1 MYAILET
8 GGKQHRVEPDQVLTV
23 ELLPAEPGEVIELDR
38 VALVERDGKVR
49 VGTPWVKGARVT
61 CRVLSHTRGRKIQVF
76 TYKAKGNVKRSM
88 GHRQHHTRLR
98 VEKITLGRSRK
109 KQES

>member
-23 ELLPAEPGEVIELDR
+23 ERLAAEPGEVIELDR
-38 VALVERDGKVR
+38 VALVERNGKVR

-61 CRVLSHTRGRKIQVF
+61 CRVLSHTRGRKIEIF
-76 TYKAKGNVKRSM
+76 TYQAKENVKRKM

-109 KQES
+109 KKES